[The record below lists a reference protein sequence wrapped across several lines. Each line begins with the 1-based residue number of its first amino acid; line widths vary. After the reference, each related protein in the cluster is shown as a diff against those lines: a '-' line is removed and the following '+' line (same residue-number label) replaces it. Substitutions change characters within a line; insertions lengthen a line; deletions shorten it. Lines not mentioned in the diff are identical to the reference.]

1 VGIRERKELILS
13 ASITLN
19 GRIATVPELRFTQS
33 GKAVT
38 RFTVATSRRRKVG
51 DQWEDAD
58 TTFWSCSAWDQLAEQ
73 IVEHL
78 KKGAAVVVTGQAFQS
93 NWEKDGEKHSRIE
106 VRVDGAGPNLR
117 WPPKQ
122 AERSA
127 PATPEG
133 DPWASGGTPDEP
145 PF

>member
-1 VGIRERKELILS
+1 MS
-13 ASITLN
+13 AQITLA
-19 GRIATVPELRFTQS
+19 GRLASDPEMKFTQS
-33 GKAVT
+33 GKAIT
-38 RFTVATSRRRKVG
+38 RFTVVTSRRRKNG

-58 TTFWSCSAWDQLAEQ
+58 TTFWTCTAWDQLAEQ

-78 KKGAAVVVTGQAFQS
+78 RKGAAVVVTGQAYQN

-106 VRVDGAGPNLR
+106 VRVDSAGPNLR

-122 AERSA
+122 AERSKPSS
-127 PATPEG
+127 PAAG
-133 DPWASGGTPDEP
+133 DPWANGGTPDEP